1 MIRRFLKEKGFLGV
15 RSGDAQDTG
24 KTGEKEALK
33 FLKKSGYRILEKN
46 FRTRFGEIDLIA
58 KDNNTVVFVEV
69 KTRTGDGFGLP
80 KDAVTLRK
88 KRHILMVSKEYLASK
103 DILPNDVSVRFD
115 VIGVKLNG
123 KVHLEH
129 IKDAFGEE

>member
-15 RSGDAQDTG
+15 RGGDAQDTG

-123 KVHLEH
+123 KVRLEH

>member
-1 MIRRFLKEKGFLGV
+1 MIRRFLKEKGFSGV
-15 RSGDAQDTG
+15 RGGDAQDTG

-123 KVHLEH
+123 KVRLEH